1 MRTYV
6 KQLYDK
12 EGNKI
17 TIELPTQG
25 TERAAAYDVIA
36 TSDPEIHGV
45 AGQVDPEGNV
55 LTWKRIDWIEYKT
68 NIYTQPGTMTHHFLV
83 HPRSGNRKY
92 NLQLANSIGLIDND
106 YRGEWIICF
115 NYLWQPED
123 YMIWHEAVE
132 GGKPINLLGRVNMDK
147 IYKKGDKIAQILCE
161 QTLPVEWILV
171 DELNQ
176 TQRGEGGF
184 GSTDTPAP
192 ERVKYS
198 DEVKKV
204 IERSKN
210 IPVSDSAT
218 KFETESIVDKFKQSD
233 HNVETPDKGN
243 YVEAIKEREKTVE

>member
-55 LTWKRIDWIEYKT
+55 LAWKRIDWIEYKT

-161 QTLPVEWILV
+161 QTVPVEWILV

-184 GSTDTPAP
+184 GSTDKVEKVT
-192 ERVKYS
+192 EHKGTFNQDRM
-198 DEVKKV
+198 DELASRQKENPGKTLME
-204 IERSKN
+204 IFA
-210 IPVSDSAT
+210 DSN
-218 KFETESIVDKFKQSD
+218 
-233 HNVETPDKGN
+233 HNVETPDKDS
-243 YVEAIKEREKTVE
+243 YLKAIREREKTIE